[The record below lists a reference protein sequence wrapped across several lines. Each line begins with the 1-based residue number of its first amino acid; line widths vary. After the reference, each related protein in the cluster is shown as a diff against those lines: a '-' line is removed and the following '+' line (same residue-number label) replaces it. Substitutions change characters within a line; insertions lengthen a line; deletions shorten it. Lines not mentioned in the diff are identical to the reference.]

1 MIYVPNCTDLIYRVG
16 QQTNSH
22 GIHGLIYRVGQQT
35 SSTVI
40 HGFDLPGR
48 TTNQLSRYTRD

>member
-22 GIHGLIYRVGQQT
+22 GIHG
-35 SSTVI
+35 
-40 HGFDLPGR
+40 FDLPGR
-48 TTNQLSRYTRD
+48 TTNQLPRYTRI